1 MTFGFGNQHSIQLS
15 YGRILSRRRIIANEY
30 MLVLAITFSLAGVIE
45 YNPWH
50 FPCMDWFC
58 MSAHEYDF
66 PKTTKTQFILAA
78 LGALFAPLLVLFL
91 VARLFFG
98 IQSGLVDD
106 PVVEQKPE
114 TAAAAKPADT
124 ASEDEDED
132 DADDEPAA
140 EAPTADEEKS
150 E

>member
-1 MTFGFGNQHSIQLS
+1 
-15 YGRILSRRRIIANEY
+15 
-30 MLVLAITFSLAGVIE
+30 
-45 YNPWH
+45 
-50 FPCMDWFC
+50 

-66 PKTTKTQFILAA
+66 PKTTKKQFILAT
-78 LGALFAPLLVLFL
+78 LGTLFAPLLVLFL

-114 TAAAAKPADT
+114 AAAAAKSAD
-124 ASEDEDED
+124 SEDD
-132 DADDEPAA
+132 DADEAPAA
-140 EAPTADEEKS
+140 PAADDEKS

>member
-1 MTFGFGNQHSIQLS
+1 
-15 YGRILSRRRIIANEY
+15 
-30 MLVLAITFSLAGVIE
+30 
-45 YNPWH
+45 
-50 FPCMDWFC
+50 

-66 PKTTKTQFILAA
+66 PKTTKKQFILAA
-78 LGALFAPLLVLFL
+78 LGTLFAPLLVLFL

-114 TAAAAKPADT
+114 ATAAAKSAD
-124 ASEDEDED
+124 SEDD
-132 DADDEPAA
+132 DADADEAPAA
-140 EAPTADEEKS
+140 PAADDEKS

>member
-1 MTFGFGNQHSIQLS
+1 
-15 YGRILSRRRIIANEY
+15 
-30 MLVLAITFSLAGVIE
+30 
-45 YNPWH
+45 
-50 FPCMDWFC
+50 

-66 PKTTKTQFILAA
+66 PKTTKKQFILAT
-78 LGALFAPLLVLFL
+78 LGVLFAPLLVLFL

-114 TAAAAKPADT
+114 AAAAAKPAD
-124 ASEDEDED
+124 SEE
-132 DADDEPAA
+132 DADDEAPAA
-140 EAPTADEEKS
+140 PAADDEKS

>member
-1 MTFGFGNQHSIQLS
+1 
-15 YGRILSRRRIIANEY
+15 
-30 MLVLAITFSLAGVIE
+30 
-45 YNPWH
+45 
-50 FPCMDWFC
+50 

-124 ASEDEDED
+124 ASEDED